1 MIEEACHMDFV
12 AIDVETANQ
21 NPSSICQI
29 GIASFRVGRLES
41 VWESLVNPEDEFR
54 FFNIQLHGISPER
67 VRHSP
72 CWRDLQPSLR
82 HLLHGKIVASHTTFD
97 RRAIEGASR
106 RYKCLSIQ
114 PSYWI
119 DTCSIARAVWPHFNS
134 HRLTSLARQLQI
146 EYRAHDAAE
155 DARCAGEILL
165 RATNSSSQKL
175 RGFL

>member
-21 NPSSICQI
+21 NPSSICQV

-41 VWESLVNPEDEFR
+41 IWESLVNPEDEFR
-54 FFNIQLHGISPER
+54 SFNIQLHGISPEH
-67 VRHSP
+67 VRYSP

-82 HLLHGKIVASHTTFD
+82 HLLHGKIVASHTSFD

-119 DTCSIARAVWPHFNS
+119 DTCSIARAVWPHFSS
-134 HRLTSLARQLQI
+134 HRLTSLARQFQI
-146 EYRAHDAAE
+146 GYRAHDAAE

-165 RATNSSSQKL
+165 RATNFSSQKL